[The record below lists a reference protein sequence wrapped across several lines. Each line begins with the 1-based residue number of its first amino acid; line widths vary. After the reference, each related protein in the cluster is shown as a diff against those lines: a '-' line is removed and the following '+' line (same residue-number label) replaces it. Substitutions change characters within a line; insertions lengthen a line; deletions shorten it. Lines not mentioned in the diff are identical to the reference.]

1 MNEFCHF
8 VHQDFFFPRHY
19 FGNLFCFFS
28 YPHYSTIPQQQNGS
42 NHVDVSAVSKLE
54 QLI

>member
-1 MNEFCHF
+1 MK
-8 VHQDFFFPRHY
+8 DLKPRVYENVKNKRHEY
-19 FGNLFCFFS
+19 
-28 YPHYSTIPQQQNGS
+28 IGS